1 MKDVGGLW
9 KNTGELEIHFCTL
22 LLSQVLIYIYISIL
36 FLVLQITKGLLFNTE
51 SEKLSQNN
59 RPFPI
64 CDCTSQNNRPFPIRN
79 SGLENSVYFGREKSE
94 FLDLLT
100 SKQ

>member
-36 FLVLQITKGLLFNTE
+36 FLVLQITKGLLFNT
-51 SEKLSQNN
+51 
-59 RPFPI
+59 
-64 CDCTSQNNRPFPIRN
+64 
-79 SGLENSVYFGREKSE
+79 
-94 FLDLLT
+94 
-100 SKQ
+100 